1 MLYLLPKHIIHHLN
15 VYTSKDVGICTS
27 VLMSTNLSDLKTIRM
42 IYFIIF
48 VLLMWVWLIAEFI
61 NAPLIK
67 HDTHKND
74 SSVKSNDPNSKGV

>member
-1 MLYLLPKHIIHHLN
+1 
-15 VYTSKDVGICTS
+15 
-27 VLMSTNLSDLKTIRM
+27 M

-48 VLLMWVWLIAEFI
+48 VLLMWVWLITEFI

-67 HDTHKND
+67 HNTDEND